1 MNGMDHFGGRRI
13 ARALRFRALGWA
25 CCLCCLCFPGVASA
39 NRQSTE
45 LRARATTE
53 LYNLNHERALASFRA
68 AIAADPQDAAALR
81 GLAIGLWLS
90 ISFGRG
96 NISVDD
102 YLGNVSVSRQATAG
116 APA

>member
-1 MNGMDHFGGRRI
+1 KMNGMDHFCARGV
-13 ARALRFRALGWA
+13 ARALRFRAFGRAW
-25 CCLCCLCFPGVASA
+25 CLCCLCFLCLPGVASA
-39 NRQSTE
+39 NRESTE

-68 AIAADPQDAAALR
+68 AVAADPQDPAALR

-96 NISVDD
+96 NMTVDD
-102 YLGNVSVSRQATAG
+102 
-116 APA
+116 